1 MPACKIIKARVA
13 TMQKRLGQLVILAA
27 VISTACG
34 GPAHNEPSL
43 GKFPDTSSAILES
56 TLVMPRCNLGKFSL
70 CGYVDAKIWKSENR
84 NEIRIPAKFEAASPF
99 NDGLAL
105 VRYEGK
111 YGYIDSS
118 GKFVIAPRFK
128 GASSFKK
135 GLAPV
140 IVGNQIGVIN
150 SQGDFVIEP
159 RFSSVTIWD
168 ENTLIARDGTI
179 PAAVLSSYRDI
190 LSLRNV
196 GLRGWRGNRGIFDI
210 KTTQWVTPQEY
221 KFREFNKDTS
231 EFIWANKHRG
241 NTGLLRRDGQWQ
253 LKPQFSHA
261 QRLIE
266 DRAIVSVEDQE
277 SGESK
282 RGAID
287 GAGKVVITP
296 QFSDLTYWNNGYAL
310 TRQGKYGA
318 PNRKHG
324 LVDKQGKLMGE
335 RFFDEVRRPAAI
347 DDLPQVRIGKKWHVI
362 TADGS
367 LGETLLAAE
376 TKLHLDCKTHSYLRG
391 PEGYVVVDA
400 KGKRIVDITSQ
411 YGPSFFIG
419 PNSTD
424 SRPRCDLPASLNDKD
439 KGVAIIMPDGT
450 LFANQLFE
458 NTRALSDGVLSY
470 AVNEIWGLNE
480 KWGLIDQDG
489 NVIVTPKYDQIWS
502 HQNLFLATKG
512 DAKFFIDT
520 TGHTEPINNHPRYN
534 ANFNLIMKP
543 REDYLTCPNGNKLA
557 RKNGKWG
564 MTDPEGKTLI
574 AFNHRALS
582 CYTRGVA
589 WAPVKAKQQWCPIG
603 INGKIDASRTCV
615 DTYHFGPKG
624 THSYPQRLDE
634 NGFESSVLW
643 NELYLGYGI
652 GDNDSPPHHIGDGI
666 GSSRNN
672 KWLAIP

>member
-1 MPACKIIKARVA
+1 
-13 TMQKRLGQLVILAA
+13 MQTRLGQLVILAA

-34 GPAHNEPSL
+34 GPAHNEPSQDN
-43 GKFPDTSSAILES
+43 FPDTSSVILEP

-84 NEIRIPAKFEAASPF
+84 NEIRIPAKFEAAASF
-99 NDGLAL
+99 GDGVAL

-111 YGYIDSS
+111 YGYIDHS
-118 GKFVIAPRFK
+118 GAYVIAPRFI
-128 GASSFKK
+128 GASGFKH

-150 SQGDFVIEP
+150 SRGDFVVEP
-159 RFSSVTIWD
+159 RFSNATIWD
-168 ENTLIARDGTI
+168 SNTLIARDGTI
-179 PAAVLSSYRDI
+179 PAAELTTDRDI
-190 LSLRNV
+190 QSLMNV
-196 GLRGWRGNRGIFDI
+196 GLLGWRANRGIFDI
-210 KTTQWVTPQEY
+210 QTAQWITSQEY
-221 KFREFNKDTS
+221 KFREFNEDTS

-241 NTGLLRRDGQWQ
+241 NTGLLRRGGQWQ

-282 RGAID
+282 WGAVD
-287 GAGKVVITP
+287 GTGQLVIAL
-296 QFSDLTYWNNGYAL
+296 QFPYLAYWNNGYAL
-310 TRQGKYGA
+310 TRQGKYGD
-318 PNRKHG
+318 PNRTHG
-324 LVDKQGKLMGE
+324 LVDKQGKLMGD
-335 RFFDEVRRPAAI
+335 RFFDEVRRPGAI
-347 DDLPQVRIGKKWHVI
+347 GDLPQVRIGKKWHVI
-362 TADGS
+362 TGDGS

-400 KGKRIVDITSQ
+400 EDKQIVDITSRHS
-411 YGPSFFIG
+411 PSFFIG
-419 PNSTD
+419 PHTKNS
-424 SRPRCDLPASLNDKD
+424 RRRCDLPALLNDKD

-458 NTRALSDGVLSY
+458 KTLALSDGVLSY
-470 AVNEIWGLNE
+470 AVNE

-489 NVIVTPKYDQIWS
+489 NVIVTPKYDRISWS
-502 HQNLFLATKG
+502 DQNLFLATKG

-520 TGHTEPINNHPRYN
+520 TGHTQPINNHPRYS

-564 MTDPEGKTLI
+564 ITDPEGKTLI

-603 INGKIDASRTCV
+603 TNGKIDASRTCR
-615 DTYHFGPKG
+615 DTYYLGPEPS
-624 THSYPQRLDE
+624 HMYPQRLHE
-634 NGFESSVLW
+634 NPFESSVIW

-652 GDNDSPPHHIGDGI
+652 GENASPPLYIGDGW
-666 GSSRNN
+666 GSLRNN
-672 KWLAIP
+672 KRLANP